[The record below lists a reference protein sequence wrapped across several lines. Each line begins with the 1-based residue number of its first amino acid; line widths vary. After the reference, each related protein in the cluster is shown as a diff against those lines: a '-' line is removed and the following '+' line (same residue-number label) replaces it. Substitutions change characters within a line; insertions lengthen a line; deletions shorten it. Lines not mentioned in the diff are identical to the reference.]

1 MRSMSKYHAT
11 GPNMRRAQGGVC
23 SMVATRH
30 PCVIRLTL
38 RHTVRQ
44 PLRRDEG
51 ATASASEALP
61 LGLEGAAS
69 ALAAKSGAV
78 ADPFPVRSVCRL
90 NDFAVPKFMM
100 R

>member
-1 MRSMSKYHAT
+1 MSKYHST
-11 GPNMRRAQGGVC
+11 GPNTLRAQGGVC

-30 PCVIRLTL
+30 PCVTRLTL

-44 PLRRDEG
+44 PLRGGGG
-51 ATASASEALP
+51 ATAAVSDGLP
-61 LGLEGAAS
+61 LGPERAAS
-69 ALAAKSGAV
+69 ALAVKSGAG
-78 ADPFPVRSVCRL
+78 AGASPVRSVCRL